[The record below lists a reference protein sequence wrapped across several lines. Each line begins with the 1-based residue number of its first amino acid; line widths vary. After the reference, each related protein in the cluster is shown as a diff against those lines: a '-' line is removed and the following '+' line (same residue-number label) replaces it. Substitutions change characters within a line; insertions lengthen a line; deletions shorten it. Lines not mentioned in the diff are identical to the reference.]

1 MILKKYSLI
10 IFTLLLHSVNIWAQ
24 SSTLIAVSNQDKNV
38 KFVKMAVNTSIL
50 VNEINKA
57 YQDIRTPLFPPGLL
71 NEYARLKLLDFWQY
85 RSFKIILPEIPC
97 TAITENGSNYLRKIL
112 IQTDETTGYINI
124 CLTDNGEISDL
135 EIYAE
140 LNPGI
145 KIPKQLIDSK
155 LSIVGSKPAD
165 SEKVFNINHPNQVE
179 SFKIQTNRWVFGGS
193 LGYGTILG
201 RGDTGYGIEASAGYK
216 SGQELLLNTAIGF
229 NQYVVYY
236 EDYDYAV
243 SKQFVSTRLGA
254 AFYPYKGLSIEAGVV
269 KTFGDFSAFG
279 VTTGLGYQFFSHYT
293 LAGRYFYY
301 GEAEQQMLTISIGYV
316 F

>member
-1 MILKKYSLI
+1 MIFKKYSLV

-24 SSTLIAVSNQDKNV
+24 SSTLIAISNQDKNV

-57 YQDIRTPLFPPGLL
+57 FQDKRTPIFPPGLL
-71 NEYARLKLLDFWQY
+71 HEYARLKLLDFWQY
-85 RSFKIILPEIPC
+85 RSFKVIIPERPC
-97 TAITENGSNYLRKIL
+97 TVITKNGSNYLKKIL
-112 IQTDETTGYINI
+112 IRTDGATGYISL

-135 EIYAE
+135 EIHAE

-145 KIPKQLIDSK
+145 KVPKKLFDSR
-155 LSIVGSKPAD
+155 LGIVKSKPAD
-165 SEKVFNINHPNQVE
+165 SEKVYDINNPKPLE
-179 SFKIQTNRWVFGGS
+179 SFKISTSRWVCAASFGFGA
-193 LGYGTILG
+193 ILG
-201 RGDTGYGIEASAGYK
+201 RGDTGYGVEANAGYK
-216 SGQELLLNTAIGF
+216 IDQKFLLNTSIGF
-229 NQYVVYY
+229 NRYIVHY
-236 EDYDYAV
+236 ENPDYSV

-254 AFYPYKGLSIEAGVV
+254 AFFPYKGLSIEAGVI

-279 VTTGLGYQFFSHYT
+279 ITTGLGYLFFSHYT
-293 LAGRYFYY
+293 LTGKYYYY